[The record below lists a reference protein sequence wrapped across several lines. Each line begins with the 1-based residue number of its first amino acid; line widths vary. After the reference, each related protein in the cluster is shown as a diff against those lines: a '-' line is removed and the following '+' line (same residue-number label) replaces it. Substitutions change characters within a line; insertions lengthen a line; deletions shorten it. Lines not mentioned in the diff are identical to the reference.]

1 MATIVLHQ
9 NGKSS
14 FDLAKEAVEGGVKSQ
29 PDSDDEEVPKKT
41 SENQDEEQTD
51 HETENQLD
59 AKEVD
64 SAEEA
69 EEEKEEKEEIE
80 ELEVEEKEEENEKDV
95 SMEDIA
101 EFATDVDP
109 AVEVLKMAP
118 AEIILEDSSENND
131 NKETE
136 LEKETN
142 KDPEDA
148 IEKVR

>member
-41 SENQDEEQTD
+41 SENQDDEQTD

-69 EEEKEEKEEIE
+69 EEEKEENEEIE

-95 SMEDIA
+95 SMEDVA

>member
-69 EEEKEEKEEIE
+69 EEEKEEIE

-95 SMEDIA
+95 SLEDVA
-101 EFATDVDP
+101 EFANDVDP
-109 AVEVLKMAP
+109 AVEVLTTAP
-118 AEIILEDSSENND
+118 AEIILEDSSENNH

-136 LEKETN
+136 LEKETD
-142 KDPEDA
+142 KGHKDA
-148 IEKVR
+148 IGKVR